1 MAVGVVAL
9 ILTLMVVLVVVCYWR
24 KRCKLVCGVHIYIVA
39 IITFHDYAAK
49 VNETSSIEMQPNEVY
64 GVTTDSIKTQPNEV
78 YGINTNI
85 NCDHT

>member
-24 KRCKLVCGVHIYIVA
+24 KRCKLVSVWYIVA
-39 IITFHDYAAK
+39 IINFHDYAAK

-64 GVTTDSIKTQPNEV
+64 GVATDNIKTQPNDV

-85 NCDHT
+85 VTTPN